1 MKKSHNWTARIHFS
15 KTWLQPYQSCSIF
28 PNCSSPRLF
37 HITPMLRVHR
47 IIPYSSSAFLGC
59 SYSPLYS
66 TVRVPYVFWQCAW
79 CLYTFHLSF
88 PGIRLYISH
97 WVSLCRIWLFDLM
110 LRNRLDSTFH
120 IQILIMLPT
129 VQYTRFHLQ
138 MGLFHIPERFIPW
151 AVLFTKRTH
160 AQRFTFFKRYQ
171 CEMAPRVMKSR
182 LDLNH
187 PFFLLLTWTLDLW
200 ILQFHSILHCQS
212 NSYRIA
218 ICRGGIPLI
227 LLALFTNHML

>member
-129 VQYTRFHLQ
+129 VQYTK
-138 MGLFHIPERFIPW
+138 LFGFIYKW
-151 AVLFTKRTH
+151 D
-160 AQRFTFFKRYQ
+160 
-171 CEMAPRVMKSR
+171 C
-182 LDLNH
+182 
-187 PFFLLLTWTLDLW
+187 
-200 ILQFHSILHCQS
+200 SIFP
-212 NSYRIA
+212 NVSYRE
-218 ICRGGIPLI
+218 
-227 LLALFTNHML
+227 LFYSQNGLMPNVSHSSNVTNVKWRQELWSPA